1 MRTYPSLRRDPR
13 WVDKV
18 ISRATKVITDELAGL
33 LIDVEQVGRVVASQS
48 EVGAIG
54 GDSCCMVRRCDR
66 RKLCGALVKKRR
78 NAPAPAKV
86 AALAMESPRRMRDA
100 AIVVCP
106 DGERRSR
113 SCWCRPRPALLI
125 PSPSPCPALA
135 WQRRGE
141 NPRPSYQ
148 SITALPDKRFSPAVP
163 MRDFM
168 PLALVVDLAWRD
180 CLVRCAWLCNKTI
193 LSRE

>member
-33 LIDVEQVGRVVASQS
+33 LIDVEQVGRVVTSQS
-48 EVGAIG
+48 EVSAIG
-54 GDSCCMVRRCDR
+54 GDSYCMVRRCDR

-86 AALAMESPRRMRDA
+86 AALAMESPRRMREA

-113 SCWCRPRPALLI
+113 SGWCRPRPALLI

>member
-86 AALAMESPRRMRDA
+86 AALAMESPRRMREA
-100 AIVVCP
+100 AIDVVLMARGVVGQVGVGLGLP
-106 DGERRSR
+106 FLYHRHRHVRHWPGRGGAKILD
-113 SCWCRPRPALLI
+113 PLTKAL
-125 PSPSPCPALA
+125 PP
-135 WQRRGE
+135 
-141 NPRPSYQ
+141 
-148 SITALPDKRFSPAVP
+148 LPDKRFSPAVP